1 MSNANDH
8 GLVKN
13 LTAAGLITPYRVVA
27 YDVVEGKVKQATGP
41 TDKVVGCSGVIGAA
55 ADGERIDVLMDRN
68 RTLEAGAAFGQ
79 GDWLVSDA
87 QGRVV
92 GAAPGAGAT
101 HYAIGQALEAS
112 TAAGQLVTI
121 HISKIALRG

>member
-1 MSNANDH
+1 MNANDH

-13 LTAAGLITPYRVVA
+13 LTASGAIGVRRLVA
-27 YDVVEGKVKQATGP
+27 FDAAEGKVKQAAAA
-41 TDKVVGCSGVIGAA
+41 TDKVVGVSGISGAL

-68 RTLEAGAAFGQ
+68 RTIEAGGPFAQ

-92 GAAPGAGAT
+92 GAAPGAGVT
-101 HYAIGQALEAS
+101 HYSIGQALEPS
-112 TAAGQLVTI
+112 SGAGQLVSV
-121 HISKIALRG
+121 HINKIAIRG

>member
-1 MSNANDH
+1 MNANDH

-13 LTAAGLITPYRVVA
+13 LTAAGLINPHRVVA
-27 YDVVEGKVKQATGP
+27 FDVVEGKVKQATGP
-41 TDKVVGCSGVIGAA
+41 TDKVVGCSGVVGAA

-68 RTLEAGAAFGQ
+68 RTLEAGAPFAQ
-79 GDWLVSDA
+79 GDWLVADA

-92 GAAPGAGAT
+92 GAAPAAGAT
-101 HYAIGQALEAS
+101 HYAIGQAQEAS
-112 TAAGQLVTI
+112 TAVGQLVAV